1 MAEIIARVGKITGE
15 AIARDPD
22 GNARRLKAGDPI
34 REGDVIQAAEGGQ
47 VLLRLADGRDL
58 TVDANEAAKIDAEV
72 AAPDLPNAGDSA
84 VQNNSWGFL
93 KVAKVIVGAD
103 GTFSFGD
110 DAGLVRNAADQKE
123 GHTFIEL
130 VRVIENVDPLSFQFS
145 TTRFP
150 LNDTIQ
156 GVPPVLLVSQG
167 LVLTSGLSPTE
178 DSGILGDTITNF
190 ARSTIDTVNPTV
202 TVDIVDASLS
212 DGDPASAVTFT
223 FSEAPVNFTTADIT
237 PVGGSL
243 SNLTQDLVGDPS
255 GKTWTATFTASD
267 GYAGTGSVTVGNA
280 WQNAAG
286 NAGTGAADNV
296 TIDTVDPVFVINDV
310 SVNETAGTAT
320 FTVTLSKPIFVGVS
334 VDYATSNGTAMS
346 GSDYSSVS
354 GTLTFLPGQ
363 PLTQTVTV
371 PISDDGLFE
380 GAEGFNLVLSNAVNA
395 IIGDPVG
402 VGTILDNET
411 PPTLAVSSV
420 TVAESAGFAQ
430 FTVSLSRPSAATTTV
445 SLALAGVSATAG
457 GVDFGSAGAGNL
469 QVSTNGGLTWAD
481 AGSYTFAPGTTSVL
495 VRAPIVDDAVYE
507 TATGETFTLTATTTA
522 GTTANPSAT
531 GTATVTDNDN
541 SLPTISVSDPFV
553 LEGGQLA
560 YTVTLS
566 NPSVQT
572 VTVAY
577 ATANGTATAGD
588 YTAASG
594 TLTFAPGVT
603 SQVVYVQS
611 LVNTPVGESN
621 ETVFLNLTSPTNA
634 TIADS
639 RGVGTIMEGIQAV
652 PDSGTV
658 YESAL
663 ATGTLAASTGEVVT
677 GNLLANDYSP
687 TKTINRVSF
696 GSNNYTDTN
705 SDGIIT
711 VDTTLGYLEVF
722 IATGTYGGIAREA
735 GDYVYT
741 LQTNSIAGDNV
752 SEQFTYRITD
762 SATPTPNTS
771 TANLNIRIVDD
782 APVGTDVSQTL
793 QAASS
798 SATYNLVI
806 ILDVSGSMDTI
817 VTGTKTRLDIAKESL
832 ATLFDKY
839 DDLGNVN
846 VQITAFD
853 SAVTETGWFVDDRYA
868 AIDYV
873 NSLSPGSGTRY
884 STALNAVM
892 NEFTQP
898 AADKTLFYF
907 ITDGEP
913 NTGYDA
919 TSVQSNW
926 ETFVA
931 ANGDIAFGI
940 GIGTGVTT
948 GPIEPVS
955 YPNTDTNG
963 DGQGDY
969 TIKVD
974 DPTDLAAT
982 LLQTVDGGVVV
993 GNVSVLSGGGSSG
1006 LLLGADGGYISS
1018 FTVDGTTYSYVPGG
1032 PESVTVSTLK
1042 GGSLTVNYLSGTY
1055 SYQLQLTHTVQGE
1068 QEVVAVTGIDGDGDS
1083 KTINVVINL
1092 DYVANLDA
1100 NRDIILTNVAD
1111 GSPLVISETA
1121 LMHNDSVGST
1131 ATVSGTGNAQGG
1143 TVSGT
1148 NSVTFDPELGFGVGY
1163 SIINEETFNSNAFAG
1178 DSQLNAKNNTYDK
1191 AMDLTNRAL
1200 FGVVTGTDAT
1210 NVTNAALPSVK
1221 VTGTLSA
1228 GNKERDDDYIK
1239 VHLKAGETI
1248 TLDIDR
1254 GIDAGAATSVNTQ
1267 LSLYGTNGTTQLA
1280 NNNTAA
1286 APDTGSTS
1294 TSDAYLTCTVTA
1306 EGDYYVRVR
1315 QQDNASSTDAGGDYD
1330 LWISIQPAQLG
1341 SFDYTLASGSVT
1353 DTATAEVQAVVG
1365 STITGGDNDEIL
1377 YGSANADTLVGNGGS
1392 DVLLGN
1398 DGNDSLS
1405 GGAGADRL
1413 EGGAGDDTLSGGSE
1427 NDILFGGAGNDTL
1440 TGGTGAD
1447 TFAWQLADRG
1457 SPGSPRVDT
1466 VTDFDSATKGD
1477 KLDLRDLLQGEIA
1490 NPALQNLESYLHFEK
1505 SGANTIVRVSSS
1517 GGFTSG
1523 YNSSNEDQTIVL
1535 NNVDLT
1541 AGNTLNDQQIINDL
1555 LTKGKLQTD

>member
-1 MAEIIARVGKITGE
+1 M
-15 AIARDPD
+15 
-22 GNARRLKAGDPI
+22 
-34 REGDVIQAAEGGQ
+34 
-47 VLLRLADGRDL
+47 
-58 TVDANEAAKIDAEV
+58 
-72 AAPDLPNAGDSA
+72 
-84 VQNNSWGFL
+84 
-93 KVAKVIVGAD
+93 
-103 GTFSFGD
+103 
-110 DAGLVRNAADQKE
+110 
-123 GHTFIEL
+123 
-130 VRVIENVDPLSFQFS
+130 
-145 TTRFP
+145 
-150 LNDTIQ
+150 
-156 GVPPVLLVSQG
+156 
-167 LVLTSGLSPTE
+167 
-178 DSGILGDTITNF
+178 
-190 ARSTIDTVNPTV
+190 
-202 TVDIVDASLS
+202 
-212 DGDPASAVTFT
+212 
-223 FSEAPVNFTTADIT
+223 
-237 PVGGSL
+237 
-243 SNLTQDLVGDPS
+243 
-255 GKTWTATFTASD
+255 
-267 GYAGTGSVTVGNA
+267 
-280 WQNAAG
+280 
-286 NAGTGAADNV
+286 
-296 TIDTVDPVFVINDV
+296 
-310 SVNETAGTAT
+310 
-320 FTVTLSKPIFVGVS
+320 
-334 VDYATSNGTAMS
+334 
-346 GSDYSSVS
+346 
-354 GTLTFLPGQ
+354 
-363 PLTQTVTV
+363 
-371 PISDDGLFE
+371 
-380 GAEGFNLVLSNAVNA
+380 
-395 IIGDPVG
+395 
-402 VGTILDNET
+402 
-411 PPTLAVSSV
+411 
-420 TVAESAGFAQ
+420 
-430 FTVSLSRPSAATTTV
+430 
-445 SLALAGVSATAG
+445 
-457 GVDFGSAGAGNL
+457 
-469 QVSTNGGLTWAD
+469 
-481 AGSYTFAPGTTSVL
+481 
-495 VRAPIVDDAVYE
+495 
-507 TATGETFTLTATTTA
+507 
-522 GTTANPSAT
+522 
-531 GTATVTDNDN
+531 
-541 SLPTISVSDPFV
+541 
-553 LEGGQLA
+553 
-560 YTVTLS
+560 
-566 NPSVQT
+566 
-572 VTVAY
+572 
-577 ATANGTATAGD
+577 
-588 YTAASG
+588 
-594 TLTFAPGVT
+594 
-603 SQVVYVQS
+603 QS

-621 ETVFLNLTSPTNA
+621 ETVLLNLTSPTNA

-639 RGVGTIMEGIQAV
+639 QGVGTIMERIQAV

-663 ATGTLAASTGEVVT
+663 ATGTLASSTGETVT

-687 TKTINRVSF
+687 GSKTINQVTFS
-696 GSNNYTDTN
+696 GTNYTAVGGVITADTPL
-705 SDGIIT
+705 GLLQ
-711 VDTTLGYLEVF
+711 VFTT
-722 IATGTYGGIAREA
+722 AGTYGGVARAA

-741 LQTNSIAGDNV
+741 LQTNSTAGDNV
-752 SEQFTYRITD
+752 SETFSYRITD
-762 SATPTPNTS
+762 GTNTS
-771 TANLNIRIVDD
+771 TANLNIRVVDD

-806 ILDVSGSMDTI
+806 ILDRSGSMAWDANGIASNQAGFDPNT
-817 VTGTKTRLDIAKESL
+817 VRMDIAKEAL
-832 ATLFDKY
+832 AALFDKY

-846 VQITAFD
+846 IQIVTF
-853 SAVTETGWFVDDRYA
+853 SSTVTESTWFVDDRYA
-868 AIDYV
+868 ATDYV
-873 NSLSPGSGTRY
+873 NGINPSGGTQY
-884 STALNAVM
+884 STALDAVM
-892 NEFTQP
+892 NGFSQP
-898 AADKTLFYF
+898 TADKTLFYF
-907 ITDGEP
+907 ISDGEP
-913 NTGYDA
+913 TSGFEVGA
-919 TSVQSNW
+919 TLQSSW
-926 ETFVA
+926 ETFVTN
-931 ANGDIAFGI
+931 NGDIAFGI
-940 GIGTGVTT
+940 GIGGATT
-948 GPIEPVS
+948 TALEPVS
-955 YPNTDTNG
+955 FPNTDTNG

-969 TIKVD
+969 TIRVANA
-974 DPTDLAAT
+974 TDLAAT

-993 GNVSVLSGGGSSG
+993 GNVSVLSGGGTSG

-1018 FTVDGTTYSYVPGG
+1018 FTVDGTTYSYVSGG

-1055 SYQLQLTHTVQGE
+1055 SYQLLLTHTVQGE

-1178 DSQLNAKNNTYDK
+1178 DSQSNQKNNTLAT
-1191 AMDLTNRAL
+1191 AMDLTDRAL

-1228 GNKERDDDYIK
+1228 GDNQRDDDYIK

-1254 GIDAGAATSVNTQ
+1254 GVDAAAGASVDTQ
-1267 LSLYGTNGTTQLA
+1267 LYLYGADGTQLA
-1280 NNNTAA
+1280 SNGTAA
-1286 APDTGSTS
+1286 ALDTGSTS
-1294 TSDAYLTCTVTA
+1294 TSDAYLTYTVTA

-1315 QQDNASSTDAGGDYD
+1315 QEVRASSTDAGGDYD
-1330 LWISIQPAQLG
+1330 LWISIQPGQLG
-1341 SFDYTLASGSVT
+1341 SFDYTLTSGSAT